1 MGRARRLARRAS
13 GPASYARRD
22 HGHRTMADAMNAA
35 DTPTVLQVLAAE
47 FSDVPDI
54 AQVVRIL
61 VRLLLALALGC
72 VLGYERESQG
82 KAAGVRTHMLVAM
95 GSALFVML
103 PQQMGVGPADLS
115 RVVQGLVAGV
125 GFLCAGTILKSEARG
140 AEHVRGLTTAAGLW
154 LTAAIGLAC
163 GLGREVTA
171 LIATALALV
180 VFALVPRLLP
190 GDSRDDGDKS

>member
-1 MGRARRLARRAS
+1 
-13 GPASYARRD
+13 
-22 HGHRTMADAMNAA
+22 MAHAMNAA

-47 FSDVPDI
+47 FSDVPD
-54 AQVVRIL
+54 AGQAVRIL

-72 VLGYERESQG
+72 VLGYERESHG

-103 PQQMGVGPADLS
+103 PQQMGVEPADLS

-140 AEHVRGLTTAAGLW
+140 AEHIRGLTTAAGLW
-154 LTAAIGLAC
+154 MTAAIGMAC
-163 GLGREVTA
+163 GMGREVTA
-171 LIATALALV
+171 LIATLLALV

-190 GDSRDDGDKS
+190 AESRESRDEP